1 MSGPQRRRLE
11 LPMPNRSGLVVRSD
25 PALPSPVTDLANNL
39 SAASISQS
47 PGRRGFSSSS
57 DEADTPTTSAVLGGR
72 SRSRRLLR
80 DVSLD
85 EWSGTPESAGR
96 PAPLRRNR
104 SLPVRQRLLSA
115 ADSPA
120 LDKENAP
127 LLSPAA
133 KLDGSFDFSSPKRA
147 SYSDR
152 SARAP
157 DGGCSRRLPLGQLQ
171 RAAPHKAELAETA
184 DPCSQD
190 SGYDA
195 SERDDFRF
203 AAPTA
208 RPPRRVRSSASSGS
222 SGSSPA
228 RLQRSDSDGFMDAIA
243 LDTMDESAMPAG
255 LQELLSAP
263 ILHSPASEPAAAAA
277 GQPAHRRPPI
287 RRFLSMVEHP
297 TTDAAR
303 AHATLTDR
311 MPVPVPGRVGQFK
324 RPEPP
329 AHEPCS
335 PTRKRLCSLAEASP
349 SPSPSPPRAFELQ
362 RSESHRL
369 TPVSERVRPLQRC
382 FSESEATIKRAVQR
396 SCQDPD
402 LIGDSTRPY
411 VLPLVHTSRNN
422 DLKAI
427 SGETLARLMDGH
439 FNHVVESFEIVDC
452 RYPYEFD
459 GGHIR
464 GAVNLY
470 TRDGIHE
477 RLLANRRAL
486 PPPSEADQIADKK
499 RHIVVFHCE
508 FSSERGP
515 SMYRFLREQDRKLN
529 KATYPALLYPE
540 IYLLEGGYKK
550 FFERHLEQCEPRT
563 YKPMN
568 KEGHESDLKHFRA
581 KSKSWAGD
589 SRARGVSKRIFS

>member
-1 MSGPQRRRLE
+1 MEWVDVAMS
-11 LPMPNRSGLVVRSD
+11 PNTGCERCIG
-25 PALPSPVTDLANNL
+25 
-39 SAASISQS
+39 
-47 PGRRGFSSSS
+47 
-57 DEADTPTTSAVLGGR
+57 
-72 SRSRRLLR
+72 LLR

-147 SYSDR
+147 SYSD
-152 SARAP
+152 
-157 DGGCSRRLPLGQLQ
+157 
-171 RAAPHKAELAETA
+171 
-184 DPCSQD
+184 
-190 SGYDA
+190 
-195 SERDDFRF
+195 
-203 AAPTA
+203 
-208 RPPRRVRSSASSGS
+208 
-222 SGSSPA
+222 
-228 RLQRSDSDGFMDAIA
+228 
-243 LDTMDESAMPAG
+243 
-255 LQELLSAP
+255 
-263 ILHSPASEPAAAAA
+263 SPASEPAAAAA

-335 PTRKRLCSLAEASP
+335 PTRKRLCSLAEASPSP

-439 FNHVVESFEIVDC
+439 FDHVVESFEIVDC
-452 RYPYEFD
+452 SLMAATSAAPS
-459 GGHIR
+459 
-464 GAVNLY
+464 
-470 TRDGIHE
+470 TCTPRDGIHE

-486 PPPSEADQIADKK
+486 PPPSEADQVADKK

-589 SRARGVSKRIFS
+589 CRARGVSKRIFS